1 MVWFI
6 IIAGLIFFF
15 FLLMFAIFFSKL
27 SITVHFYYYDKQSH
41 LSIKLKFWKWLK
53 YTIDIPLMEVDPQNA
68 EIKLKEEKTASG
80 GETKEDS
87 KNITAEDLLNSFKDM
102 DELLKHVV
110 SFYHIIRHF
119 MSKVIVR
126 QLRWHTV
133 IGVGNAALT
142 GVLTGGFWS
151 VKGSIIGV
159 LSHYM
164 KLKTRPDI
172 AISPQFQFAVAQ
184 TSFIC
189 MIQFRI
195 GHAMLAGFKL
205 IKFWKGGKAHFKTSQ
220 LSILSGD
227 KPKTY

>member
-1 MVWFI
+1 MVWVVI
-6 IIAGLIFFF
+6 ISCLILLF
-15 FLLMFAIFFSKL
+15 FLLLIAVIFSKL
-27 SITVHFYYYDKQSH
+27 TITIHFYHYDKQSH
-41 LSIKLKFWKWLK
+41 LSLKFKFWKWLK
-53 YTIDIPLMEVDPQNA
+53 YTIDIPLMEVDAENA
-68 EIKLKEEKTASG
+68 GIKLKEEKQASG
-80 GETKEDS
+80 GETKDDTKE
-87 KNITAEDLLNSFKDM
+87 ITAEDLLTSFKNM

-110 SFYHIIRHF
+110 SLYHIIRHF
-119 MSKVIVR
+119 MSKIIVK

-151 VKGSIIGV
+151 VKGSILGV

-205 IKFWKGGKAHFKTSQ
+205 IKFWKGGRAHFKTSQ
-220 LSILSGD
+220 LSVLSGD